1 MSLWRMLTARSEQ
14 RVPAS
19 LVAAVLLGL
28 GAYSGSLALGPAG
41 PPVTDGQGTDELV
54 LESRDLI
61 PHGDGL
67 MRAVRDGDQNAVG
80 QLRAEQEAWFR
91 RDQER
96 AAERAAAVRVAR
108 GCHGLLA
115 ALSLIVGGWLL
126 VASRG
131 RSPLAERLGHA
142 KPGAAPDRRG
152 AQAFSF
158 S

>member
-1 MSLWRMLTARSEQ
+1 MSLWCMLTARSEQ
-14 RVPAS
+14 PVADL
-19 LVAAVLLGL
+19 LVAAVLVGL

-67 MRAVRDGDQNAVG
+67 MRAVRDGDQNALG
-80 QLRAEQEAWFR
+80 QLRAEQETWFR

-115 ALSLIVGGWLL
+115 ALGLIVGGWLL

-131 RSPLAERLGHA
+131 RSPLAERFGHA

-152 AQAFSF
+152 ARAFSF